1 MVIIPKP
8 PEMFQPAASLCLS
21 LCFVCFSPADSQQ
34 GSPQSFLLIHYV
46 SYISFFFFLPFPSTN
61 VSEVWLLL
69 WTSAASLLRRLPHCG
84 SPHLP
89 SHSSSSSS
97 SFPSCLGRRGSSA
110 CAFRSKLIFPR
121 RPQRRWRRRRRLTSQ
136 SPLRLAVP
144 SLSCGDPSVSWRAI
158 CIAAA
163 HPRCAHTSPTPR
175 PAIKGEGS
183 CPGGQS
189 RWGGARAQP
198 GCVVI
203 FRGSQG

>member
-1 MVIIPKP
+1 MIIIPKP
-8 PEMFQPAASLCLS
+8 PEMFPASSISLPVTLFCLFLS
-21 LCFVCFSPADSQQ
+21 CRLTTRISAVL
-34 GSPQSFLLIHYV
+34 LLIHYV
-46 SYISFFFFLPFPSTN
+46 SYISFFFSLTFPSTN

-69 WTSAASLLRRLPHCG
+69 WTSAASLLRRLR

-89 SHSSSSSS
+89 SLSSSSSS

-110 CAFRSKLIFPR
+110 CTFRSKLIFVRRPR
-121 RPQRRWRRRRRLTSQ
+121 RRWRRRRLTSQ

-163 HPRCAHTSPTPR
+163 HPRCAQTSPTPR

-189 RWGGARAQP
+189 RWGALERSLAA
-198 GCVVI
+198 C
-203 FRGSQG
+203 